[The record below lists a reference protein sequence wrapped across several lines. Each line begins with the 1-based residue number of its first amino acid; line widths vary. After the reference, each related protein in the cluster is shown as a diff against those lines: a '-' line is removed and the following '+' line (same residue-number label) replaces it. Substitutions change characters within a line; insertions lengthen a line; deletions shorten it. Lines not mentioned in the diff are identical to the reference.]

1 MTLCYRNKLDKGSA
15 TTVTLANRTRD
26 QLKDYSMIELAILI
40 LEKNK
45 NALNY
50 KDIFEEI
57 ADMKDLPEDER
68 VDYLAQF
75 YTDLNLD
82 GRFLTLGS
90 GDWGLKKWY
99 SVEQIDEIIK
109 TEATPERRKKRK
121 KKKKKK
127 KVEEDDEPSIDDL
140 DDDVT
145 EIPLEIVERAHLSK
159 AEDEDDDTL
168 TLSDDNLIDEEDL
181 DDYDEDED
189 EEDDD
194 LFDDEEDE
202 DEEDEDER

>member
-1 MTLCYRNKLDKGSA
+1 MMLCYRNKLDKGSA

-45 NALNY
+45 KALNY

-82 GRFLTLGS
+82 GRFLTLGA
-90 GDWGLKKWY
+90 GDWGLKR
-99 SVEQIDEIIK
+99 SVE
-109 TEATPERRKKRK
+109 RR
-121 KKKKKK
+121 
-127 KVEEDDEPSIDDL
+127 EE
-140 DDDVT
+140 
-145 EIPLEIVERAHLSK
+145 K
-159 AEDEDDDTL
+159 ANTNSCECV
-168 TLSDDNLIDEEDL
+168 
-181 DDYDEDED
+181 
-189 EEDDD
+189 
-194 LFDDEEDE
+194 
-202 DEEDEDER
+202 

>member
-45 NALNY
+45 KALNY

-82 GRFLTLGS
+82 GRFLTLGA

-109 TEATPERRKKRK
+109 TEATPKRRKKRK

-127 KVEEDDEPSIDDL
+127 KVEEDDEPTIDDL

-145 EIPLEIVERAHLSK
+145 EIPIDNVVRAYLSK
-159 AEDEDDDTL
+159 AATTDDDTM
-168 TLSDDNLIDEEDL
+168 N
-181 DDYDEDED
+181 
-189 EEDDD
+189 
-194 LFDDEEDE
+194 
-202 DEEDEDER
+202 